1 MSKKSLIVIV
11 VLIAFIMFSSAAAFA
26 QQTIVPKAKAKWTFL
41 VFMNDVNNLYPYG
54 PLTIKQLK
62 KVGTTDD
69 VNFIILRGFFSKT
82 RPSQKILVKKGEV
95 EVLETPGKV
104 DMGDYKEMVKFVKWA
119 HENFPAEHYLLD
131 IWNHGAGWKKRG
143 ERTKGISYDDNTG
156 NHISTAQLGESMK
169 MIKNIIGHELDILAM
184 DACLMQMAEVHHEL
198 AGSVKFVLAAEEIEP
213 GTGWPY
219 DMVAEAVT
227 GRPDMAPADFAKAAV
242 AAHLKF
248 YLKIKDSE
256 TTISAVDN
264 MRYHLVHAKIEALA
278 SALLEKIGDT
288 AVIEALKKVATN
300 VQIFDDGDNCDL
312 AHFCK
317 LVNENITDE
326 KINNAAREV
335 IDILVSSA
343 SRVVIANATT
353 GKIEENASGM
363 AIYFPRNPMDPE
375 YKKIIAF
382 GKTAWANFVEAYCS
396 ARGTFVPATPVTP
409 TATVTPAAP
418 APQPS
423 ASDNAGSPAPVEVS
437 AEQE

>member
-1 MSKKSLIVIV
+1 MNKKNLAI
-11 VLIAFIMFSSAAAFA
+11 IAFLVIAILFSSAAVFA
-26 QQTIVPKAKAKWTFL
+26 QTIIPKAKAKWTFL

-62 KVGTTDD
+62 KVGTTGD
-69 VNFIILRGFFSKT
+69 VNFVILRGFFSKN
-82 RPSQKILVKKGEV
+82 RPSQKLLIKKDEV
-95 EVLETPGKV
+95 EVIETPGKV

-119 HENFPAEHYLLD
+119 HKNFPADHYLLD

-156 NHISTAQLGESMK
+156 NHITTAQLGESMRL
-169 MIKNIIGHELDILAM
+169 IKSIIGHELDILAM
-184 DACLMQMAEVHHEL
+184 DACLMQMAEVHHEIN
-198 AGSVKFVLAAEEIEP
+198 GSVKYVLAAEEIEP

-227 GRPDMAPADFAKAAV
+227 SRPEMTPADFAKAAV

-248 YLKIKDSE
+248 YLKIRDSE

-264 MRYHLVHAKIEALA
+264 IRYHLVHAKIEALA
-278 SALLEKIGDT
+278 AALLEKIGDT
-288 AVIEALKKVATN
+288 AIIEAIKKVATG

-335 IDILVSSA
+335 IETLVSSPA
-343 SRVVIANATT
+343 KIVIANANT
-353 GKIEENASGM
+353 GKIEENAAGM
-363 AIYFPRNPMDPE
+363 SIYFPRNPMDPE

-382 GKTAWANFVEAYCS
+382 GKTSWANFIEAYCA
-396 ARGTFVPATPVTP
+396 ARGNFAPV
-409 TATVTPAAP
+409 APAAP
-418 APQPS
+418 AEKPS
-423 ASDNAGSPAPVEVS
+423 ASGIVGIPAPVEVS
-437 AEQE
+437 NKQNK